1 MRYIPHTEADKAH
14 MLKVIGV
21 DSLDALFASIPEAL
35 QLNRPLAVP
44 EGLGEYDLKQV
55 LVALAE
61 ANTPM
66 GRSASFLG
74 AGVYRHFAPSVVSQ
88 LLLRGELYTAYTPYQ
103 PEIAQGTLQIVFE
116 FQTMVSELLGV
127 DVVNASMYDGATA
140 VAEAALMALRCQKA
154 PSNRVIVSRAI
165 HPHYRETTKLFVESM
180 GAEYVEVGFTEAG
193 VTDLDAVARE
203 LEKGVVGPDG
213 TRSSGAAAVCL
224 GYPTFFG
231 TLDDLARGRALC
243 DAHDAMLVSTFS
255 EAVAFGLIEPPGSFG
270 PDIVAGEGQS
280 LGVPASNGGPHL
292 GLFGTSEK
300 LVRQMPGRLAGETV
314 DSRGNRGFV
323 LTLST
328 REQHIRREKATSN
341 ICTNVALMA
350 TASTIAMTMLGPNGL
365 ETVARASH
373 LRAEETKAAVL
384 ALPGFSARFQNAPT
398 FNEFVVR
405 TPAPA
410 AEIVAVLADEG
421 VAPGVALSAFDYAEP
436 DALLVTATEL
446 TTPEDIARLVA
457 GLRRFA
463 R

>member
-35 QLNRPLAVP
+35 QLRRPLDVP
-44 EGLGEYDLKQV
+44 EGLGEFDLKRH
-55 LVALAE
+55 LVSLAE
-61 ANTPM
+61 QNTPM

-116 FQTMVSELLGV
+116 FQTLVSELIGM
-127 DVVNASMYDGATA
+127 DVVNASMYDGATS
-140 VAEAALMALRCQKA
+140 VAEAALMALRMQKTGA
-154 PSNRVIVSRAI
+154 SRVIVSRAI
-165 HPHYRETTKLFVESM
+165 HPHYRETTRLFVESM
-180 GAEYVEVGFTEAG
+180 GAEYVEVGFTDAG
-193 VTDLDAVARE
+193 VTDLAAVERE
-203 LEKGVVGPDG
+203 LAK
-213 TRSSGAAAVCL
+213 GAAAVCL

-243 DAHDAMLVSTFS
+243 DAHEAMLVSTFS

-292 GLFGTSEK
+292 GIFGTTEK
-300 LVRQMPGRLAGETV
+300 HVRQMPGRLAGETL

-350 TASTIAMTMLGPNGL
+350 TASTIAMTLLGPDGL
-365 ETVARASH
+365 ATVARASH
-373 LRAEETKAAVL
+373 LRAEETKRAVL
-384 ALPGFSARFQNAPT
+384 AIPGFSARFEDAPT
-398 FNEFVVR
+398 FNEFVVK

-410 AEIVAVLADEG
+410 AELIAALASAG
-421 VAPGVALSAFDYAEP
+421 VAAGVALSSFDYGEP
-436 DALLVTATEL
+436 DALLITATEL
-446 TTPEDIARLVA
+446 TTSDDIARLVA